1 MSAMVDLRSQ
11 AAAGFKE
18 IFYVV
23 LAEKESNP
31 AELLKGDLLQGIN
44 LVNLAWPVFKTIPT
58 VHKMLFLL
66 QVFSH
71 CVTRNLHAPEIYCKR
86 FSI

>member
-58 VHKMLFLL
+58 
-66 QVFSH
+66 
-71 CVTRNLHAPEIYCKR
+71 
-86 FSI
+86 

>member
-23 LAEKESNP
+23 LAEKVQNLESYFLVTGTVGTLPSNTF
-31 AELLKGDLLQGIN
+31 LSLTKLLQRPQLS
-44 LVNLAWPVFKTIPT
+44 LV
-58 VHKMLFLL
+58 FL
-66 QVFSH
+66 
-71 CVTRNLHAPEIYCKR
+71 Y
-86 FSI
+86 